1 MYHKRIIV
9 DFDDT
14 LAFTTN
20 RQWNHAKP
28 NKPLIEKLN
37 TLYDEGWIIDIFT
50 ARGSIS
56 CKTRNEAARKYQYG
70 MEKWLEK
77 HDVKYNLL
85 SFDKPLGAYYIDDKG
100 ILPEDFITKNIRNLE
115 GGLSG
120 SDIYTD
126 GSLVHKTDSNA
137 HEVAKWFKTV
147 CQNTVLNVPSIE
159 RVVGDTITM
168 EYIEHS
174 EDFFELNLYL
184 ALGLIQETLKEMK
197 KLPVEHEYDFN
208 SYIYRI
214 EDHAQ
219 LANRPTFDKVVEAL
233 HTMNFE
239 PSFSHGDFGIKN
251 MLFSN
256 KELYLID
263 PIPNMFGCTEL
274 DAAKLCA
281 SLIINKYDSDIVQL
295 TLETMSIY
303 NNISY
308 DNLCVLTCAEMIR
321 VYKYHPNK
329 NFILECVK
337 NVFK

>member
-20 RQWNHAKP
+20 RQWNNAKP

-37 TLYDEGWIIDIFT
+37 SLYDEGWRIDIFT

-77 HDVKYNLL
+77 NGVKYNLL

-100 ILPEDFITKNIRNLE
+100 ISPEDFITKDIRNLE

-126 GSLVHKTDSNA
+126 GTLVHKTDSNA
-137 HEVAKWFKTV
+137 HEVAKWFDTV
-147 CQNTVLNVPSIE
+147 WQNTVLNVPSIE

-174 EDFFELNLYL
+174 EDFFEWNLYL
-184 ALGLIQETLKEMK
+184 ALGLIQESLKEMK
-197 KLPVEHEYDFN
+197 KLPVEHEYDFD
-208 SYIYRI
+208 SYITRI

-219 LANRPTFDKVVEAL
+219 LAKWPVFDSVVEAL
-233 HTMNFE
+233 HTMHFE

-295 TLETMSIY
+295 TMETMSVY

-337 NVFK
+337 NVFE